1 MSLDLLSVQDAIVTK
16 LGELAQDVY
25 ETTAPDDT
33 RLRFDTNGMILP
45 YIVVEFADMYDS
57 ADGAGIISTKYDV
70 KTSYIVVS
78 CVGPTQRSARQVTQL
93 VREKLTG
100 FTPSNAGELT
110 LAGGGLSYTV
120 ADSKPNRFVSEIGF
134 TFKVNTVW

>member
-1 MSLDLLSVQDAIVTK
+1 MSLDLLSVQDEITTK
-16 LGELAQDVY
+16 LKELAQDVY
-25 ETTAPDDT
+25 ETTAPDDS
-33 RLRFDTNGMILP
+33 RLRFDINGMILP
-45 YIVVEFADMYDS
+45 YIVVEFADMYDDTTAS
-57 ADGAGIISTKYDV
+57 GILSSRYDV

-93 VREKLTG
+93 VRDKLTG
-100 FTPSNAGELT
+100 FIPSDAGELT

-120 ADSKPNRFVSEIGF
+120 ADPKPNRFVSEIGF